1 MADASLEAI
10 RRRAIDAPPPRD
22 FFAAL
27 SSAASPPAIVAEIKS
42 KSPSGGILRADF
54 SPSAAAKQYCDN
66 GAACLSVLTDA
77 PFFGGD
83 DSHLQQARAACPLPV
98 LRKDFMLDEW
108 QIYESRALGADAIL
122 LIAAI
127 LPPPTMQAMAALA
140 SRLGMAA
147 LAEAHNEKEM
157 LACLATPAADGG
169 NQQPQF
175 VHLANFPA
183 NRLGTFAESER
194 SRAACRRRKRN
205 RLAHRH
211 CKIAGGG
218 RGRFLNR
225 RKFYARRQP
234 RRCFEKNAR
243 GISAAFFLLAKN
255 TGACPE
261 LLYSKKN
268 IQP

>member
-1 MADASLEAI
+1 MSDFAPDCLREIVAAKRADLERRMADASLEAI

-27 SSAASPPAIVAEIKS
+27 SSAASPPAIVAEIKG
-42 KSPSGGILRADF
+42 KSPSGGILRTDF

-147 LAEAHNEKEM
+147 LAEAHSEKEM
-157 LACLATPAADGG
+157 HACLATPAAMVGINNRNLSTLQTSLQTG
-169 NQQPQF
+169 LELLPK
-175 VHLANFPA
+175 VKKAGRLAV
-183 NRLGTFAESER
+183 AESGIGSPADIAKLQSAGANAFLIGE
-194 SRAACRRRKRN
+194 SFMRADNPGDALRKMR
-205 RLAHRH
+205 
-211 CKIAGGG
+211 GG
-218 RGRFLNR
+218 
-225 RKFYARRQP
+225 
-234 RRCFEKNAR
+234 
-243 GISAAFFLLAKN
+243 
-255 TGACPE
+255 
-261 LLYSKKN
+261 
-268 IQP
+268 